1 MTAPSPSPP
10 RTPTLFLHI
19 GLPKTASTYLQEQ
32 IFPHLEGLQYF
43 DRPEDPAF
51 DDPADRQKD
60 SRMMSCMFNRD
71 PRIWADHGDAAFAR
85 LLGPQAEWKPRDVLI
100 SDEGIGRTGSRPDL
114 LAAHLREM
122 SRLARDWGLG
132 RVAVICAFRRQ
143 DHWLGSHYA
152 QMSDRNRAASQ
163 ADFERA
169 ARDLVRPDGQRFALG
184 MMLDY
189 ATLHDRLADA
199 VGRKNLLMYPFER
212 QKTDPGGVVAD
223 LLAFLEKDL
232 RGPSQ
237 RPQPSGTAPKA
248 HGTAPKALGSPP
260 KALGTPA
267 PGVNVRS
274 VGTNRWSIR
283 RFGAGLK
290 VRPYRLARSVGL
302 PSHIALPRFRRPRS
316 FSLSDTASLVILQAY
331 AVCNSTLAARLCIDL
346 VQYGYFEGLGAG
358 GPLGPETPSD
368 TGS

>member
-1 MTAPSPSPP
+1 MTTPLPSPP
-10 RTPTLFLHI
+10 RAPSGPTLFLHI
-19 GLPKTASTYLQEQ
+19 GLPKTATTYLQEQ
-32 IFPHLEGLQYF
+32 IFPHLEGVHYF

-51 DDPADRQKD
+51 DDPADRHKD

-71 PRIWADHGDAAFAR
+71 PRIWADHGDAAFTR
-85 LLGPQAEWKPRDVLI
+85 LLGPQADWKPRDVLI

-122 SRLARDWGLG
+122 SKLARDWGLG

-169 ARDLVRPDGQRFALG
+169 ARDLVRPDGQRYALG

-199 VGRKNLLMYPFER
+199 VGRQNLLMYPFER

-232 RGPSQ
+232 RGPSL
-237 RPQPSGTAPKA
+237 RTQPSGAAPR
-248 HGTAPKALGSPP
+248 APD
-260 KALGTPA
+260 TPS

-283 RFGAGLK
+283 RFGTGLK
-290 VRPYRLARSVGL
+290 VRPYRLARRVGL

-358 GPLGPETPSD
+358 VPLVSDATSD
-368 TGS
+368 THS